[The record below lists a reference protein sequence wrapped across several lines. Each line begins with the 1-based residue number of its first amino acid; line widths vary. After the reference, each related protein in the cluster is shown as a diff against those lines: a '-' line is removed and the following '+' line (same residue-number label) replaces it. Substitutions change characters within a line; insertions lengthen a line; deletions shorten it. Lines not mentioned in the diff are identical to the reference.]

1 MEFDFMV
8 ALKKMATDSE
18 DLLDFL
24 LEGMKLVEYDAL
36 GGSGSRGYGR
46 VRFVFDQPEI
56 QQRYESLNPLP

>member
-1 MEFDFMV
+1 
-8 ALKKMATDSE
+8 
-18 DLLDFL
+18 
-24 LEGMKLVEYDAL
+24 MKLVEYDAL